1 MRTVDE
7 LLADI
12 EGFDALGPEH
22 REFVA
27 GCARNRVIRAGD
39 YVMREGEQANT
50 FFVIRRGAVAV
61 ETHSPQHGPQVIE
74 TLYDGDLLGWSWLF
88 PPYRSA
94 FDVRAVNDAHMI
106 EFDGE
111 CLRGKI
117 EGDTVLGVQ
126 LYRIFAGV
134 ILQRLQAARMR
145 LLDLYGPPVASR

>member
-12 EGFDALGPEH
+12 PGFDALGPAH

-39 YVMREGEQANT
+39 YVMREGEEANT
-50 FFVIRRGAVAV
+50 FFVIRRGAVAI
-61 ETHSPQHGPQVIE
+61 ETYAPQSGPQVIE
-74 TLYDGDLLGWSWLF
+74 TLETGDLLGWSWLF

-94 FDVRAVNDAHMI
+94 FDVRAVKDSHMI

-111 CLRGKI
+111 CMRGKI
-117 EGDTVLGVQ
+117 ESDTVLGVQ

-134 ILQRLQAARMR
+134 ILQRLQAARVR